1 MTEPDRKRVVPSA
14 PRLAPD
20 EIAARAF
27 PSKVRGYAETEVR
40 SYLERVAEDVAAARA
55 REEELVAEIASL
67 EEQLRAPR
75 SLTEKELLD
84 GLGEE
89 TARLLRS
96 AHDAGDELRRKA
108 TEESEAILEAART
121 EATRLVSEAEAQA
134 ESVTREAAAR
144 AHETTAA
151 AESRAAEVSS
161 RALTDAEQVLEQV
174 KTQGREMLEEA
185 KAARARVL
193 ADLVRRRAAFQAQV
207 DELRAG
213 RDHLLD
219 AYRTVRRTLAEAT
232 DALEGAEARAAAELP
247 AHAGNPDV
255 GAEVAAEVAA
265 LERGDDAGAA
275 GLADVD
281 SLFARLRAG
290 AGDDA
295 DGAPE
300 PEPTVPPAPPAA
312 VAPPPGPEA
321 TAAWRA
327 QCTTAVESLRGP
339 LLKRTK
345 RTIQDEQNALLDAVR
360 RHRGRPAASVVL
372 PAPDAAIGAWAEVL
386 GEAVGAAYSRGRE
399 AAGGR
404 AADADDGL
412 VRAVAERVVG
422 PLRQRIAEAID
433 GAEAADAGGL
443 AERIGARY
451 REWRGGALED
461 VLTDGLIAAWSQG
474 VADATPGDGVLWW
487 IPAAEGCC
495 TDCADDALQPVA
507 KGTPFPT
514 GHVGPPAH
522 PGCRCVLGP
531 AAALSATPST

>member
-20 EIAARAF
+20 EIATRSF

-40 SYLERVAEDVAAARA
+40 SFLERVAEDVSATRT
-55 REEELVAEIASL
+55 REEELLAEIGSL

-108 TEESEAILEAART
+108 AEEADATLEAARA
-121 EATRLVSEAEAQA
+121 EATRLVNEAEVRA
-134 ESVTREAAAR
+134 EEVTREADAR
-144 AHETTAA
+144 ALETTGA
-151 AESRAAEVSS
+151 AESRAAEVSA
-161 RALTDAEQVLEQV
+161 RALADGEQVLEQV
-174 KTQGREMLEEA
+174 KIQGREMLEEA

-193 ADLVRRRAAFQAQV
+193 ADLVRRRAALQAQV
-207 DELRAG
+207 DELRTG
-213 RDHLLD
+213 REHLLE

-247 AHAGNPDV
+247 SHAGNPDV

-265 LERGDDAGAA
+265 LERDEVAGSS

-281 SLFARLRAG
+281 SLFARLRAD
-290 AGDDA
+290 AGD
-295 DGAPE
+295 E
-300 PEPTVPPAPPAA
+300 PDAPPGESTPSPVPSPADA
-312 VAPPPGPEA
+312 TPPPGPEA
-321 TAAWRA
+321 VAAWRA
-327 QCTTAVESLRGP
+327 GCTAAVESVRGP

-372 PAPDAAIGAWAEVL
+372 PESDAAVAAWAEVL
-386 GEAVGAAYSRGRE
+386 GEAVATAYSCGRE

-404 AADADDGL
+404 AVDVDDGF

-451 REWRGGALED
+451 REWRGGALEAA
-461 VLTDGLIAAWSQG
+461 LTDGLVSAWSQG
-474 VADATPGDGVLWW
+474 VADATPTDGVLWW

-495 TDCADDALQPVA
+495 TDCADDALQPVV
-507 KGTPFPT
+507 KGTAFPT
-514 GHVGPPAH
+514 GHSGPPAH

-531 AAALSATPST
+531 AAALSPTPST